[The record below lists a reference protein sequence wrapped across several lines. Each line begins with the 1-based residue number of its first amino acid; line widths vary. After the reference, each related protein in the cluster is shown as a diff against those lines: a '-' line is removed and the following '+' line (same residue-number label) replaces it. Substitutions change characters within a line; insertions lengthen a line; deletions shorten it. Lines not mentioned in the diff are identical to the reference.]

1 MISQSTKVED
11 SLVKN
16 IITKDKNKNI
26 KVILNETKLS
36 KALKK
41 QKDENQ
47 LSKEL
52 IFVFNNL
59 NNVSPGVLELLTSI
73 FDKNQENVLL
83 SNYSTI
89 PKNPINIIG
98 ILKPQTKINYLL
110 HFFILLH
117 IVLEPD
123 EDSIHEIISKKL
135 EKEEFK
141 GDSIRLFDNYKKAK
155 DIIEKKYQKEN
166 FWNLNDIS
174 KIINFVYRFTE
185 EEIISDL
192 KQELQIQSID
202 MKPTLIYDIP
212 IGTLTYKIREKN
224 KIQIK
229 TYFKNKLTNDE
240 KNLLNNYFISFVF
253 YF

>member
-1 MISQSTKVED
+1 M
-11 SLVKN
+11 
-16 IITKDKNKNI
+16 
-26 KVILNETKLS
+26 
-36 KALKK
+36 
-41 QKDENQ
+41 
-47 LSKEL
+47 
-52 IFVFNNL
+52 
-59 NNVSPGVLELLTSI
+59 
-73 FDKNQENVLL
+73 

-123 EDSIHEIISKKL
+123 FNSLNYIKKL

-141 GDSIRLFDNYKKAK
+141 SDSIRLFDNYKKVK

-192 KQELQIQSID
+192 KQELQLQSID
-202 MKPTLIYDIP
+202 MKLTLIYDIP

-229 TYFKNKLTNDE
+229 
-240 KNLLNNYFISFVF
+240 NLF
-253 YF
+253 

>member
-59 NNVSPGVLELLTSI
+59 NNVSPAVLELLTSI
-73 FDKNQENVLL
+73 FDKNQENILL

-89 PKNPINIIG
+89 NPINIIG
-98 ILKPQTKINYLL
+98 ILKPQTKINCLQ

-123 EDSIHEIISKKL
+123 EDSIHGII
-135 EKEEFK
+135 
-141 GDSIRLFDNYKKAK
+141 
-155 DIIEKKYQKEN
+155 
-166 FWNLNDIS
+166 
-174 KIINFVYRFTE
+174 
-185 EEIISDL
+185 
-192 KQELQIQSID
+192 
-202 MKPTLIYDIP
+202 
-212 IGTLTYKIREKN
+212 
-224 KIQIK
+224 
-229 TYFKNKLTNDE
+229 
-240 KNLLNNYFISFVF
+240 
-253 YF
+253 